1 MEGIGIDT
9 TFSITITDNPDP
21 GDVQAIERGLDA
33 FNLLHAPPENYQ
45 RLVVVLRTADNR
57 IMGGILGNTWWGWL
71 RIDVLW
77 IDEAVRGQDWGTRL
91 MQAAETEAA
100 RRGCHHSF
108 LDTMSFQALPFYLKL
123 GYTVFGQLDDLP
135 VGHSR
140 YFLQKT
146 LQPAME

>member
-1 MEGIGIDT
+1 MEGIGINT
-9 TFSITITDNPDP
+9 TFSVTITDNPDP
-21 GDVQAIERGLDA
+21 GDVQAIEHGLDA

-45 RLVVVLRTADNR
+45 RLVVVLRAADNR
-57 IMGGILGNTWWGWL
+57 VVGGILGNTWWGWL
-71 RIDVLW
+71 RIDELW
-77 IDEAVRGQDWGTRL
+77 IDEAVRGQDWGTRV
-91 MQAAETEAA
+91 MQAAETEAV

-146 LQPAME
+146 LQPVVE

>member
-1 MEGIGIDT
+1 MEAPGINT
-9 TFSITITDNPDP
+9 TFSVTITDNPDP
-21 GDVQAIERGLDA
+21 GDVQAIEHGLDA

-45 RLVVVLRTADNR
+45 RLVVVLRAADNR
-57 IMGGILGNTWWGWL
+57 VVGGILGNTWWGWL

-91 MQAAETEAA
+91 MQAAETEAV

-140 YFLQKT
+140 YFLQKA
-146 LQPAME
+146 LSDGKR

>member
-1 MEGIGIDT
+1 MSEPY
-9 TFSITITDNPDP
+9 SITITDNPDP
-21 GDVQAIERGLDA
+21 NDVQIIENGLTA
-33 FNLLHAPPENYQ
+33 FNLQHAPPENYQ
-45 RLVVVLRTADNR
+45 RLVVVLRAADNHVV
-57 IMGGILGNTWWGWL
+57 GGILGNTWWGWL
-71 RIDVLW
+71 RIDELW

-91 MQAAETEAA
+91 MQAAEQEAI

-123 GYTVFGQLDDLP
+123 GYIVFGQLDDLP

-146 LQPAME
+146 LQPIAG